1 MDYKE
6 SRNHKAWETGTEL
19 AYLNRMHLRMEDMED
34 PDLLKKT
41 LIGYIKGL
49 SNRKRV
55 KGINIDIVLKR
66 ANELL
71 AKLHINNF

>member
-6 SRNHKAWETGTEL
+6 SRSHKAWETGTEL
-19 AYLNRMHLRMEDMED
+19 AYLNRMHLRMHLRMEDMED
-34 PDLLKKT
+34 PELLKKT

-71 AKLHINNF
+71 AKL